1 MRPFLPVTLAL
12 VLAAAGCTKDA
23 EEHKKNLGQ
32 AAADTAEDTKTLGE
46 VEGAVNQVIRNESDC
61 DVVKAAMPE
70 AQRRLDE
77 AKDKLRTAAGRA
89 TLEALKTQVRTIS
102 QNCP

>member
-1 MRPFLPVTLAL
+1 MRSSLCLCLSL

-32 AAADTAEDTKTLGE
+32 AAADAAADTKTLGE
-46 VEGAVNQVIRNESDC
+46 VEGAVNQVLHNADNC
-61 DVVKAAMPE
+61 DVAKAAVPE
-70 AQRRLDE
+70 AQRKIDD
-77 AKDKLRTAAGRA
+77 AADKLRTVAGRA
-89 TLEALKTQVRTIS
+89 TLDALRTQLRTIA